1 MGGLMRKILESKF
14 VLTSIILG
22 ILISFATRL
31 IPNES
36 VVGVPEI
43 KRYGHPLFW
52 LITNLNEPSDYVI
65 TNLIIDIVLR
75 VTISFISLFL
85 IGKIITKLRITIA
98 FKSSYYLSSYLF
110 HSVYLWTLYMNWGM
124 VFGEL

>member
-1 MGGLMRKILESKF
+1 MRKILESKF

>member
-1 MGGLMRKILESKF
+1 MRKILESKF

-22 ILISFATRL
+22 ILISFATGL